1 MPRSLPGT
9 ETLRRPRPNTT
20 SMVLP
25 SVVNNKA
32 TFNITINYHAQ
43 ISPGR
48 GTSHDISTYEVLTLT
63 AEMGL
68 IVPYIVPHSYRE
80 CPDDDVL
87 ERSTSRLNA
96 WFSISVHPAYTISAK
111 NNDQGQTPDTT
122 YCYTYSLVLL
132 TFSTNTRHASLHIR
146 ARARQ
151 LHEINMRPANNRLFL
166 IRSCLEHRQF
176 RQPVTRVR

>member
-1 MPRSLPGT
+1 
-9 ETLRRPRPNTT
+9 
-20 SMVLP
+20 MVLP

-48 GTSHDISTYEVLTLT
+48 GTSHHISTYEVLTLT

-80 CPDDDVL
+80 CPDADLL
-87 ERSTSRLNA
+87 ERSTSRLSA
-96 WFSISVHPAYTISAK
+96 LFSISVHPAYTISAK
-111 NNDQGQTPDTT
+111 NNDQGQTPNTT

-132 TFSTNTRHASLHIR
+132 TFSTNTRHASLRIR
-146 ARARQ
+146 VSERQ
-151 LHEINMRPANNRLFL
+151 LHAINMRPHLTTGSFPYVAVAGTP
-166 IRSCLEHRQF
+166 
-176 RQPVTRVR
+176 PVSTTDP